1 MGGGYQGEDE
11 IQVDPKTQALSNM
24 IVDIHCYVRDVNL
37 NLQKQT
43 KKFNY
48 ITPRD
53 FIDLVHHFEH
63 LHDLKKKQL
72 NDLQNHIDS
81 GLESL
86 ASTEKEV
93 LEL

>member
-11 IQVDPKTQALSNM
+11 IQVDPKTLALSNM

-63 LHDLKKKQL
+63 LHDLKKK
-72 NDLQNHIDS
+72 
-81 GLESL
+81 
-86 ASTEKEV
+86 
-93 LEL
+93 